1 MRHDHPSNPT
11 FAPLFDLAPLLLG
24 DDSSRAADLMERP
37 GHSPRRHLLRRSA
50 RGPHAAPAKRQR
62 IPGPCSVYL
71 LVHQHDRRFKIG
83 LSQTPLVRAQHLP
96 EAPCIDWCSSLQV
109 VFPNQNRAFQIERML
124 HKALADYRLDLT
136 AKYRASWDGST
147 EWFAQSGFRHAI
159 NLLRVTPT
167 AGDLSS
173 LARMLPLD
181 QGLLPN
187 RGLGKLQ
194 EQHHPPKAK
203 DALTLIQERH
213 HQAAEHNRQQLA
225 VVAEMLTV
233 LSWSLWIEVQ
243 NSQERPTPLP
253 AIVRI
258 HGLKDDWS
266 EAMMKAR
273 FQVLDSERW
282 ALHTGDAAPKP
293 HVTPLV
299 KLIRYSSTAP
309 QALELVV
316 NDLKVIGRLP
326 GGHDV
331 VAQWRALCQR
341 LT

>member
-1 MRHDHPSNPT
+1 MYPDNPSNPSAAAS
-11 FAPLFDLAPLLLG
+11 FGLASLPVV
-24 DDSSRAADLMERP
+24 DVSPPTSAVVEFPRTAQ
-37 GHSPRRHLLRRSA
+37 HSHSLRRPN
-50 RGPHAAPAKRQR
+50 RGPHCAPVKRQR
-62 IPGPCSVYL
+62 VFGPCSVYL

-83 LSQTPLVRAQHLP
+83 LSQTPLIRAQHLP
-96 EAPCIDWCSSLQV
+96 EAPCIDWRSSLQI
-109 VFPNQNRAFQIERML
+109 VFPSQSRASQIERML
-124 HKALADYRLDLT
+124 HKALADFRLDLT
-136 AKYRASWDGST
+136 AVYRASWDGST

-173 LARMLPLD
+173 LARMQPLD
-181 QGLLPN
+181 QALHRD
-187 RGLGKLQ
+187 RGNSKW
-194 EQHHPPKAK
+194 KAEHLNDSE

-213 HQAAEHNRQQLA
+213 QQAVEHNRQQLA
-225 VVAEMLTV
+225 VIAEMLTV
-233 LSWSLWIEVQ
+233 LSWSLRIDVQ
-243 NSQERPTPLP
+243 KSEERPTPWP

-266 EAMMKAR
+266 AAMMKAR
-273 FQVLDSERW
+273 FEVLDSERW

-293 HVTPLV
+293 QVTPLV
-299 KLIRYSSTAP
+299 RLIRYSSTAP

-331 VAQWRALCQR
+331 VAQWKALCQR
-341 LT
+341 LS